1 MTHQNERLTWDLEI
15 KTISEFY
22 LEQSVIDVNPV
33 GQRPTTVRNP
43 IGEKRAS
50 KSQDIIGSILSN
62 GDVGEVKVV
71 KITDGRYQVEC
82 ADGGHRMRAILSF
95 LRNDFPTFRSSEFG
109 EKYSRDLTDEQRK
122 HFMNYRLRFIVYG
135 NHGEL
140 SVSDK
145 ADIFQKTNTTT
156 PVNPQEFLNSFGD
169 IPIANLIRETSRS
182 VQGVDNPCHVL
193 FDMHYSASGNEIY
206 QNVSFTNDRL
216 KIDELV
222 ARLTYMIWCGE
233 KPVTASYDQLLEM
246 YKYPFTEKEVASLD
260 KKLKT
265 LLDFALKVSI
275 QRAFCTGGR
284 GLLNKHLVML
294 SRIYFYFKEKHGDF
308 KVEDFAVFWTEF
320 EKAYNAFNPQQPK
333 RKEMVENN
341 RTIFEAFH
349 GYLGDYTVQ
358 WKINNSIKW
367 FLEEFDLD
375 NATVLILDKKRK
387 YSREMVELKLAEQG
401 YVDWVD
407 GEPLTMKEAQGGHI
421 IAHSKGGTSTY
432 DNLVA
437 ISAEHNRRMQDMNA
451 HDYKKMWLENQKVAE
466 VV

>member
-1 MTHQNERLTWDLEI
+1 MTNTNVRLTWDLEV
-15 KTISEFY
+15 KTISEFF
-22 LEQSVIDVNPV
+22 LEQSTIDVNPV
-33 GQRPTTVRNP
+33 GQRPTTVRKD
-43 IGEKRAS
+43 IGENKAS
-50 KSQDIIGSILSN
+50 KSQDIIASILSN

-71 KITDGRYQVEC
+71 KITDGRYQAEC
-82 ADGGHRMRAILSF
+82 ADGGHRMRAILGF

-109 EKYSRDLTDEQRK
+109 EKYCRDLTDEQRK
-122 HFMNYRLRFIVYG
+122 FFMNYRLRFIVYG

-140 SVSDK
+140 SVADK

-182 VQGVDNPCHVL
+182 VSGIDNDCHAL
-193 FDMHYSASGNEIY
+193 FNMYYSASGNEIY
-206 QNVSFTNDRL
+206 RNVAFTNDRL

-233 KPVTASYDQLLEM
+233 KPATASFDQLLEM
-246 YKYPFTEKEVASLD
+246 YKYSFTKKEVASLD

-265 LLDFALKVSI
+265 LLDFVLKVSV
-275 QRAFCTGGR
+275 QRSNLVGR
-284 GLLNKHLVML
+284 GLLNKHLVIL
-294 SRIYFYFKEKHGDF
+294 SRIYFYFKEKNGDF
-308 KVEDFAVFWTEF
+308 KVEDFSEFWSEF

-333 RKEMVENN
+333 RTELVENN
-341 RTIFEAFH
+341 RTIYEAFH

-358 WKINNSIKW
+358 WKIDNSIKW

-375 NATVLILDKKRK
+375 NATVLILDKTRK
-387 YSREMVELKLAEQG
+387 FSREMVELKLAEQG

-407 GEPLTMKEAQGGHI
+407 GKPLTMKDAQGGHI

-432 DNLVA
+432 DNLVV
-437 ISAEHNRRMQDMNA
+437 ISAEHNRRMQDINA
-451 HDYKKMWLENQKVAE
+451 NDYKQMWIENQKVAE
-466 VV
+466 VA